1 MSASRRSVKPASAGV
16 CASRRADFRQSP
28 PMARPA
34 RPSASAVRDVLMM
47 ATPAKNADL
56 RWFGGFHASDPFP
69 AFSVG
74 RRRIGLLPGM
84 EVGRAKDES
93 AFDEVLNL
101 TAIIADLRKTN
112 PKAGVADAIV
122 CAALERGVQRFRVPA
137 DFPVGLFQRLRELG
151 LELRAVGAQQNERGA
166 PELFPGRQVKSKA
179 ELAGIRAGN
188 DAAAAGFRAV
198 ERILAE
204 SVPGKKGILWWQGK
218 TLTAETLKEEAQ
230 VAILRKGALCDIGL
244 IIAPGDQAV
253 DCHCSGSGP
262 VRANELIVCDI
273 YPRHIASHH
282 YGDMTRTYL
291 KGKASARQ
299 RKLVLA
305 VLEAQ
310 RRAIKAIK
318 AGVTGAKVHTVVQ
331 EYFKSQSYRTGLE
344 KGVYVGFFHGT
355 GHGLGYDIH
364 EDPALSTRN
373 PLPLVVGNAVT
384 VEPGLY
390 YPGIGG
396 CRFEDCVVVTKKGA
410 EFLSAH
416 PYNWEIA

>member
-1 MSASRRSVKPASAGV
+1 
-16 CASRRADFRQSP
+16 
-28 PMARPA
+28 
-34 RPSASAVRDVLMM
+34 
-47 ATPAKNADL
+47 
-56 RWFGGFHASDPFP
+56 
-69 AFSVG
+69 
-74 RRRIGLLPGM
+74 M
-84 EVGRAKDES
+84 EVGRAEDES

-101 TAIIADLRKTN
+101 TAIIGDLRKTN

-122 CAALERGVQRFRVPA
+122 FAALERGVQRFRVPA

-151 LELRAVGAQQNERGA
+151 LELHAVGAQQNERGA
-166 PELFPGRQVKSKA
+166 PELFPERQVKSKA

-188 DAAAAGFRAV
+188 AAAVAGFKAV
-198 ERILAE
+198 EQVLAE
-204 SVPGKKGILWWQGK
+204 SKADKKGVLQWKGK
-218 TLTAETLKEEAQ
+218 TLTAEILKEEAQ

-291 KGKASARQ
+291 KGKADAKQ
-299 RKLVLA
+299 RKMVLA

-310 RRAIKAIK
+310 RRAIKAIR

-331 EYFKSQSYRTGLE
+331 EYFKSLGYETGLK

-373 PLPLVVGNAVT
+373 PLPLVAGHAVT

-396 CRFEDCVVVTKKGA
+396 CRFEDCVVVTKKGC
-410 EFLSAH
+410 EFLSSH

>member
-1 MSASRRSVKPASAGV
+1 
-16 CASRRADFRQSP
+16 
-28 PMARPA
+28 MARTSRPPA
-34 RPSASAVRDVLMM
+34 TSAVRDVLLM
-47 ATPAKNADL
+47 ATPSKNADL
-56 RWFGGFHASDPFP
+56 RWFGDFHASDPFP
-69 AFSVG
+69 AFSAKG
-74 RRRIGLLPGM
+74 RKVGLLPGM
-84 EVGRAKDES
+84 EVGRAQTES

-101 TAIIADLRKTN
+101 TALIGDLRKTN

-122 CAALERGVQRFRVPA
+122 FAALQQGIHRFRVPA
-137 DFPVGLFQRLRELG
+137 DFPVGLYVRLQELG
-151 LELRAVGAQQNERGA
+151 LELTPVGAHHNERGS

-188 DAAAAGFRAV
+188 AAAAAGFTAIEKV
-198 ERILAE
+198 LKAAKAD
-204 SVPGKKGILWWQGK
+204 KKGVLQWQGH
-218 TLTAETLKEEAQ
+218 TLTAEILKEEAQ
-230 VAILRKGALCDIGL
+230 VAILRQGGLCDIGL

-253 DCHCSGSGP
+253 DCHCSGAGP
-262 VRANELIVCDI
+262 IRANELIVCDI
-273 YPRHIASHH
+273 YPRHIGSHQ

-291 KGKASARQ
+291 KGKANAKQ

-318 AGVTGAKVHTVVQ
+318 AGVIGAKVHTVVVD
-331 EYFKSQSYRTGLE
+331 YFKSQGFQTGLV
-344 KGVYVGFFHGT
+344 KGVYTGFFHGT

-364 EDPALSTRN
+364 EEPGLSLRN
-373 PLPLVVGNAVT
+373 PHPLVAGNAVT

-396 CRFEDCVVVTKKGA
+396 CRFEDCVVVTKQGCT
-410 EFLSAH
+410 FLSAH

>member
-1 MSASRRSVKPASAGV
+1 
-16 CASRRADFRQSP
+16 
-28 PMARPA
+28 MARTA
-34 RPSASAVRDVLMM
+34 RPSAPAVRDVLMM
-47 ATPAKNADL
+47 ATPSKNADL

-69 AFSVG
+69 AFSAKG
-74 RRRIGLLPGM
+74 RRIGLLPGM

-122 CAALERGVQRFRVPA
+122 FAALQEGIHRFRVPA
-137 DFPVGLFQRLRELG
+137 DFPVGLYERLRQLG
-151 LELRAVGAQQNERGA
+151 LELHPVGAQHNERGS
-166 PELFPGRQVKSKA
+166 PELFPDRQVKSKA

-188 DAAAAGFRAV
+188 AAAAAGFKAV
-198 ERILAE
+198 EKVLAE
-204 SVPGKKGILWWQGK
+204 SKGDKKGILQWQGQ
-218 TLTAETLKEEAQ
+218 TLTAEILKEEAQ
-230 VAILRKGALCDIGL
+230 VAILRKGGMCDIGL

-262 VRANELIVCDI
+262 IRANELIVCDI

-291 KGKASARQ
+291 KGKANAKQ
-299 RKLVLA
+299 RKMVHA
-305 VLEAQ
+305 VLESQ
-310 RRAIKAIK
+310 RRAIKAIR

-331 EYFKSQSYRTGLE
+331 DYFKSLGYKTGLV

-364 EDPALSTRN
+364 EEPALSIRN
-373 PLPLVVGNAVT
+373 PHPLTAGNAVT

-396 CRFEDCVVVTKKGA
+396 CRFEDCVVVTKKGC
-410 EFLSAH
+410 EFLSSH

>member
-1 MSASRRSVKPASAGV
+1 
-16 CASRRADFRQSP
+16 
-28 PMARPA
+28 MAR
-34 RPSASAVRDVLMM
+34 STASAVRDVLMM
-47 ATPAKNADL
+47 ATPSKNADL

-84 EVGRAKDES
+84 EVGRAQDES

-122 CAALERGVQRFRVPA
+122 FAALERGVQRFRVPA

-151 LELRAVGAQQNERGA
+151 LELHAIGAQQNERGT
-166 PELFPGRQVKSKA
+166 PELFPERQVKSKA

-188 DAAAAGFRAV
+188 AAAAAGFKAV
-198 ERILAE
+198 EQILAE
-204 SVPGKKGILWWQGK
+204 AKSDKKGVLQWKGK
-218 TLTAETLKEEAQ
+218 TLTAEILKEEAQ

-262 VRANELIVCDI
+262 IRANELIVCDI

-291 KGKASARQ
+291 KGKANAKQ
-299 RKLVLA
+299 RKMVLA
-305 VLEAQ
+305 VLESQ
-310 RRAIKAIK
+310 RRAIKAIR

-331 EYFKSQSYRTGLE
+331 EYFKSLGYRTGLE

-364 EDPALSTRN
+364 EDPALSIRN
-373 PLPLVVGNAVT
+373 PLPLVAGHAVT

-396 CRFEDCVVVTKKGA
+396 CRFEDCVVVTKKGC
-410 EFLSAH
+410 EFLSSH

>member
-1 MSASRRSVKPASAGV
+1 
-16 CASRRADFRQSP
+16 
-28 PMARPA
+28 MARTA
-34 RPSASAVRDVLMM
+34 RPTAPAVRDVLLM
-47 ATPAKNADL
+47 ATPSKNADL

-74 RRRIGLLPGM
+74 GRRIGLLPGM

-101 TAIIADLRKTN
+101 TAIIGDLRKTN

-122 CAALERGVQRFRVPA
+122 FAALERGVHRFRVPA

-151 LELRAVGAQQNERGA
+151 LELHAVGAQQNERGA
-166 PELFPGRQVKSKA
+166 PELFPERQVKSKA

-188 DAAAAGFRAV
+188 VAAAAGFKAV
-198 ERILAE
+198 EQVLAAAKAD
-204 SVPGKKGILWWQGK
+204 KKGVLQWQGK
-218 TLTAETLKEEAQ
+218 TLTAEILKEEAQ
-230 VAILRKGALCDIGL
+230 VAILRKGGMCDIGL

-262 VRANELIVCDI
+262 IRANELIVCDI

-291 KGKASARQ
+291 KGKANAKQ
-299 RKLVLA
+299 RKMVLA
-305 VLEAQ
+305 VLGAQ
-310 RRAIKAIK
+310 RRAIKAIR

-331 EYFKSQSYRTGLE
+331 DHFKSLGYKTGLV

-364 EDPALSTRN
+364 EDPSLALRN
-373 PLPLVVGNAVT
+373 TSPLVAGHAVT

-390 YPGIGG
+390 YPGVGG
-396 CRFEDCVVVTKKGA
+396 CRFEDCVVVTKKGC
-410 EFLSAH
+410 EFLSSH

>member
-1 MSASRRSVKPASAGV
+1 M
-16 CASRRADFRQSP
+16 
-28 PMARPA
+28 A
-34 RPSASAVRDVLMM
+34 RPSAPAVRDILLM
-47 ATPAKNADL
+47 ATPSKNADL

-84 EVGRAKDES
+84 EVGRAQEES

-112 PKAGVADAIV
+112 PQAGVADAIV
-122 CAALERGVQRFRVPA
+122 FAALRRGVQRFRVPA
-137 DFPVGLFQRLRELG
+137 DFPVGLYERLRELG
-151 LELRAVGAQQNERGA
+151 LALHPVGAQQNERGA
-166 PELFPGRQVKSKA
+166 PEVFPQRLVKSQA

-188 DAAAAGFRAV
+188 AAAAAGFKAV
-198 ERILAE
+198 EQVLAE
-204 SVPGKKGILWWQGK
+204 SQADKKGVLRWKGR
-218 TLTAETLKEEAQ
+218 TLTAEILKEEAQ
-230 VAILRKGALCDIGL
+230 VAILRRGGLCDIGL

-273 YPRHIASHH
+273 YPRHVASRQ

-291 KGKASARQ
+291 KGKANARQ
-299 RKLVLA
+299 RKMVLA

-318 AGVTGAKVHTVVQ
+318 AGVTGAKVHAVVQ
-331 EYFKSQSYRTGLE
+331 GYFKSLGYVTGLK

-355 GHGLGYDIH
+355 GHGLGLDIH

-373 PLPLVVGNAVT
+373 PQPLVVGNAVT

-390 YPGIGG
+390 YPGLGG
-396 CRFEDCVVVTKKGA
+396 CRFEDCVVVTKQGC

-416 PYNWEIA
+416 PYDWEIA

>member
-1 MSASRRSVKPASAGV
+1 MAPSSAPVDG
-16 CASRRADFRQSP
+16 
-28 PMARPA
+28 
-34 RPSASAVRDVLMM
+34 DVLMM

-74 RRRIGLLPGM
+74 RSRVGLLPGM
-84 EVGRAKDES
+84 EVGRAKAES

-122 CAALERGVQRFRVPA
+122 FAALGRGVQRFRVPA

-151 LELRAVGAQQNERGA
+151 LVLHAVGAQQNERGA
-166 PELFPGRQVKSKA
+166 PELFPQRQAKSKA
-179 ELAGIRAGN
+179 ELAGVRAGN
-188 DAAAAGFRAV
+188 VAAAAGFTAV

-204 SVPGKKGILWWQGK
+204 SRADKKGALRWKGR
-218 TLTAETLKEEAQ
+218 TLTAEILKEEAQ

-273 YPRHIASHH
+273 YPRHVASSQ

-291 KGKASARQ
+291 KGNASSQQ
-299 RKLVLA
+299 RRMVLA

-310 RRAIKAIK
+310 RRAIKAIR
-318 AGVTGAKVHTVVQ
+318 AGVTGAKVHAVVQ
-331 EYFKSQSYRTGLE
+331 KYFKSLGYESGLR

-373 PLPLVVGNAVT
+373 PLPLVAGNAVT

-396 CRFEDCVVVTKKGA
+396 CRFEDCVVVTKKGC
-410 EFLSAH
+410 EFLSSH
-416 PYNWEIA
+416 PYGWEIA

>member
-1 MSASRRSVKPASAGV
+1 M
-16 CASRRADFRQSP
+16 
-28 PMARPA
+28 A
-34 RPSASAVRDVLMM
+34 RPSAPAVRDVLLM
-47 ATPAKNADL
+47 ATPSKNADL

-69 AFSVG
+69 AFSVKG
-74 RRRIGLLPGM
+74 RKVGLLPGM
-84 EVGRAKDES
+84 EVGRAREES

-101 TAIIADLRKTN
+101 TAVIADLRKSN
-112 PKAGVADAIV
+112 PQAGVADAIV
-122 CAALERGVQRFRVPA
+122 FAALQRGVHRFRVPA
-137 DFPVGLFQRLRELG
+137 DFPVGLYERLRALG
-151 LELRAVGAQQNERGA
+151 LALHPVGAQQNERGA
-166 PELFPGRQVKSKA
+166 PEVFPQRLVKSKA

-188 DAAAAGFRAV
+188 AAAAAGFQAV
-198 ERILAE
+198 ERVLAE
-204 SVPGKKGILWWQGK
+204 AEVGQKGLLRWQGK
-218 TLTAETLKEEAQ
+218 ILTAEILKEEAQ
-230 VAILRKGALCDIGL
+230 VAILRRGGLCDIGL

-262 VRANELIVCDI
+262 VRADELIVCDI
-273 YPRHIASHH
+273 YPRHVASQQ

-291 KGKASARQ
+291 KGKANARQ
-299 RKLVLA
+299 RKMVLA

-331 EYFKSQSYRTGLE
+331 EYFKSLGYVTGLK
-344 KGVYVGFFHGT
+344 KGAYVGFFHGT

-373 PLPLVVGNAVT
+373 PRPLVVGNAVT

-390 YPGIGG
+390 YPGLGG
-396 CRFEDCVVVTKKGA
+396 CRFEDCVVVTKKGS

-416 PYNWEIA
+416 PYDWEIA

>member
-1 MSASRRSVKPASAGV
+1 
-16 CASRRADFRQSP
+16 
-28 PMARPA
+28 
-34 RPSASAVRDVLMM
+34 
-47 ATPAKNADL
+47 
-56 RWFGGFHASDPFP
+56 
-69 AFSVG
+69 
-74 RRRIGLLPGM
+74 
-84 EVGRAKDES
+84 E
-93 AFDEVLNL
+93 
-101 TAIIADLRKTN
+101 
-112 PKAGVADAIV
+112 
-122 CAALERGVQRFRVPA
+122 
-137 DFPVGLFQRLRELG
+137 
-151 LELRAVGAQQNERGA
+151 
-166 PELFPGRQVKSKA
+166 RQVKSKA

-188 DAAAAGFRAV
+188 AAAAAGFTAV
-198 ERILAE
+198 EQVLAE
-204 SVPGKKGILWWQGK
+204 SKADKKGVLQWQGK
-218 TLTAETLKEEAQ
+218 TLTAEILKEEAQ
-230 VAILRKGALCDIGL
+230 VAILRKGGLCDIGL

-291 KGKASARQ
+291 KGKANAKQ
-299 RKLVLA
+299 RKMVHA

-310 RRAIKAIK
+310 RRAIKAIR

-331 EYFKSQSYRTGLE
+331 DYFKSLGYKTGLV

-373 PLPLVVGNAVT
+373 PHPLVAGNAVT

-396 CRFEDCVVVTKKGA
+396 CRFEDCVVITKKGC
-410 EFLSAH
+410 EFLSSH
-416 PYNWEIA
+416 PYAWEIA